1 MIRKT
6 IYFSIVL
13 YLLSACS
20 LSKVDTGS
28 IGVHNVR
35 LTPGKEKTTVSMDI
49 ALDSLVLGKNRQL
62 FVTPYLE
69 GANHQT
75 ALLPTL
81 LVNGRN
87 MQYVYERSGLTEKAR
102 ETYNNIN
109 KVVKRQNGTSQS
121 IDYLAS
127 VGIEPWMR
135 RNEVTLRLSVDTCG
149 CGVTVGNGLSAPL
162 ASMNMNPA
170 TLMRLVYVTPPVTEQ
185 PVVAHEGMARVQF
198 EVDSITLPQFGIR

>member
-1 MIRKT
+1 MMIQKT
-6 IYFSIVL
+6 IFLAITL
-13 YLLSACS
+13 FILSACAVS
-20 LSKVDTGS
+20 RVDTGH
-28 IGVHNVR
+28 IGAHIVN
-35 LTPGKEKTTVSMDI
+35 LTGSGGQMTVSMDI
-49 ALDSLVLGKNRQL
+49 SLDSLQLGSNRQL
-62 FVTPYLE
+62 FVTPYVE

-81 LVNGRN
+81 LINGRN

-135 RNEVTLRLSVDTCG
+135 RNEVTLRLSVDTW
-149 CGVTVGNGLSAPL
+149 
-162 ASMNMNPA
+162 
-170 TLMRLVYVTPPVTEQ
+170 
-185 PVVAHEGMARVQF
+185 VAV
-198 EVDSITLPQFGIR
+198 

>member
-1 MIRKT
+1 M
-6 IYFSIVL
+6 
-13 YLLSACS
+13 
-20 LSKVDTGS
+20 SKVDTGS

-49 ALDSLVLGKNRQL
+49 TLDSLQLGKNRQL

-102 ETYNNIN
+102 ET
-109 KVVKRQNGTSQS
+109 
-121 IDYLAS
+121 
-127 VGIEPWMR
+127 
-135 RNEVTLRLSVDTCG
+135 
-149 CGVTVGNGLSAPL
+149 
-162 ASMNMNPA
+162 
-170 TLMRLVYVTPPVTEQ
+170 
-185 PVVAHEGMARVQF
+185 
-198 EVDSITLPQFGIR
+198 